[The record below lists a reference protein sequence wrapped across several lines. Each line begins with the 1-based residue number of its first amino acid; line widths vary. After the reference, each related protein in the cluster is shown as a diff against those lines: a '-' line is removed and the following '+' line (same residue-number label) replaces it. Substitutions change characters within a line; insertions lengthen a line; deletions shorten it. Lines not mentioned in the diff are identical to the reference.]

1 MKKLYTILN
10 AAFWCFIGVFLG
22 VSLYTCWDYRA
33 HPGLYALQSAPW
45 YLSIQIH
52 AVFTVVVCGML
63 ALGIWILRKKMHSS
77 GGACP
82 PAAAEGAKFFPT
94 NLRIRRHL
102 P

>member
-22 VSLYTCWDYRA
+22 VSYTPVGITAPPRA
-33 HPGLYALQSAPW
+33 VCAAIRTV

-63 ALGIWILRKKMHSS
+63 ALEYDFAEENVIM
-77 GGACP
+77 
-82 PAAAEGAKFFPT
+82 PAGHARPLQT
-94 NLRIRRHL
+94 
-102 P
+102 